1 MGKARISRKQMGTLC
16 LLCCLVYFVSYLTR
30 LNYAVCMVEIQAA
43 LQIGKNLAGLPVT
56 ASFLSYGMGQIIC
69 GFLGDRHEP
78 RKMIFTGLT
87 GSALCNLL
95 AVLLPRM
102 EVMIPA
108 WFVNGF
114 FQSMLWPPLVRI
126 MAESLDEDWYRK
138 GCVWV
143 SLSSSG
149 ATVVLY
155 LLTPLFI
162 RISGWKT
169 AFYLAVAVGIA
180 VAFVWIR
187 KTGRMF
193 GDRASLEGKEEKED
207 AKAEGVENKEAD
219 GEGGAE
225 AAGARDGKADVEA
238 KAAVPAV
245 PAETGLERT
254 KAGALFAGV
263 PIMAILLS
271 IILHGTLKDGITTW
285 MPVYMTEMFGMSS
298 SQSILSTAVLPIC
311 SVFSTLLS
319 SALLYRL
326 KNEVLTAA
334 LLFGTG
340 ALAGISMLAV
350 YDSHPAACVVM
361 MMLITG
367 CMFGVNL
374 MLISRVPG
382 HFAGRGNVSTVSGI
396 LNAATYVGSA
406 LSTYVFGAVAESS
419 GWMTVV
425 VLWGAAALAGTLLL
439 VTGIRKWARFGS
451 GENKADD
458 FQEYFEEK

>member
-1 MGKARISRKQMGTLC
+1 MGRAKISRKQMGSLC

-43 LQIGKNLAGLPVT
+43 LGIGKKIAGLPLT
-56 ASFLSYGMGQIIC
+56 ASFLSYGLGQVIC
-69 GFLGDRHEP
+69 GFLGDRHAP
-78 RKMIFTGLT
+78 RKLIFAGLT

-95 AVLLPRM
+95 AVSLPRM
-102 EVMIPA
+102 EVLVPA

-114 FQSMLWPPLVRI
+114 LQSMLWPPLVRI

-155 LLTPLFI
+155 LLAPLFI
-162 RISGWKT
+162 RISGWK
-169 AFYLAVAVGIA
+169 AVFYLAVAAGIA
-180 VAFVWIR
+180 AAFVWLR
-187 KTGRMF
+187 KTGRIL
-193 GDRASLEGKEEKED
+193 GDRDAAEAGED
-207 AKAEGVENKEAD
+207 AKAAN
-219 GEGGAE
+219 
-225 AAGARDGKADVEA
+225 VEA
-238 KAAVPAV
+238 KV
-245 PAETGLERT
+245 T
-254 KAGALFAGV
+254 GALFAGV
-263 PIMAILLS
+263 PITAVLLS
-271 IILHGTLKDGITTW
+271 IVLHGMLKDGITTW

-298 SQSILSTAVLPIC
+298 SRSILSTAVLPIC
-311 SVFSTLLS
+311 SVCSTLLS

-326 KNEVLTAA
+326 KNELLTAS

-340 ALAGISMLAV
+340 AIAGISMLAF
-350 YDSHPAACVVM
+350 YDSRPAACVVM

-374 MLISRVPG
+374 MLISRMPG

-406 LSTYVFGAVAESS
+406 LSTYAFGAVAEIA
-419 GWMTVV
+419 GWKTVV
-425 VLWGAAALAGTLLL
+425 VIWGTAALTGTLLL
-439 VTGIRKWARFGS
+439 LSGIRKWARFPS
-451 GENKADD
+451 SSR
-458 FQEYFEEK
+458 